1 MFKNLF
7 LKNFS
12 ILMLGTVLAQL
23 IPIVASPFLTRLF
36 TPEAFGLYGTYS
48 AISVILAVFISARYD
63 LAILTVERDDE
74 ANILL
79 GGFVYIACIVSF
91 IITLIGCFFIILYE
105 LDPIFIVLIV
115 LGASLIAINSAYTNW
130 LLRNKKFIDI
140 SLNRVLLSFS
150 IIFFQITLFFI
161 FDSIYSLVIGN
172 VIAAFVLNIFLRKRI
187 KLNSNFNQK
196 KFIRTVIDN
205 NRFPRKIMIAHVMN
219 GMANQLPMIAV
230 GLIFGLKLAGFFYL
244 VQRVLA
250 TPISVFV
257 KNIADLFKQQVS
269 QAFNRNLNVRKI
281 YIKYLLGLCSF
292 SLLPFLFFY
301 YYCVDF
307 FVLVFGKEWS
317 QAGEI
322 CQLML
327 PMFFLKFIVSPL
339 TTIFVILKKDFFE
352 LLWQSFFLSTTIFS
366 LIIGLYFKDFIFFIN
381 TLTILYSAIYCFVL
395 VLSYLAL
402 RVKYE

>member
-7 LKNFS
+7 FKNFS
-12 ILMLGTVLAQL
+12 ILMFGTVLAQL

-63 LAILTVERDDE
+63 LAILTVEKDDE

-91 IITLIGCFFIILYE
+91 IITLMGCFFTILYE
-105 LDPIFIVLIV
+105 LDPIFVVLII
-115 LGASLIAINSAYTNW
+115 LGASLIAINSAYNNW

-150 IIFFQITLFFI
+150 IIVFQISLFFI

-187 KLNSNFNQK
+187 KLNLNFNQK
-196 KFIRTVIDN
+196 KFIRTIIDN

-230 GLIFGLKLAGFFYL
+230 GLIFGLKSAGFFYL

-250 TPISVFV
+250 TPISVFI

-269 QAFNRNLNVRKI
+269 QAFNSNLNVRQV
-281 YIKYLLGLCSF
+281 YIKYLLGLCFFSF
-292 SLLPFLFFY
+292 FPFLFFY
-301 YYCVDF
+301 YYCVEF
-307 FVLVFGKEWS
+307 FVLVFGNEWS

-327 PMFFLKFIVSPL
+327 PMFFLKFVVSPL

-352 LLWQSFFLSTTIFS
+352 LLWQSFFLSTTIIS
-366 LIIGLYFKDFIFFIN
+366 LIIGLYFNDFIFFIK

-395 VLSYLAL
+395 ILSYLAL